1 VRCRRARRLLIAA
14 ALAGSLLL
22 SAAARAE
29 GLEFRPCAGTPDYE
43 CAKLQVAL
51 DPSAPGGELLSL
63 EVRRLTE
70 TREGRGVLVALAGGP
85 GQSAT
90 EFIDDF
96 ASVLAEGLVDRQLI
110 VVDQR
115 GTGRSGPLS
124 CPALDGGPELL
135 SPSALTA
142 RAGLCAQ
149 QLGPR
154 RRFYTT
160 TEVVEDLEVLR
171 RALGPERMSLFGV
184 SYGAYVA
191 QRYAR
196 RFPDRID
203 GLVLDSPV
211 AQDQGGPF
219 DRPTYAAVGRVLRAL
234 CAHRRCPGVTDPV
247 TDVSRLRARLPLRG
261 AYFDP
266 RGRRRSVRLVRE
278 GELFDLLV
286 SSDFSPAL
294 RGALPAAIHAAVR
307 GDGAP
312 LLRLVA
318 ADREQP
324 DPRQPDER
332 NDTADEFSNA
342 LFFTTTCQEK
352 PLPWGSPEA
361 APANRAARRAAALDA
376 LGPSALAPFGRGAAA
391 STQVGTAFCLAW
403 PPTPVPAVPAPGTVD
418 AQALVLSGA
427 TDLHTPS
434 EEAERTA
441 AAIRDATLVRV
452 PAAGHAV
459 VSQSLPCVQRA
470 LARFFSETAVGNPCD
485 GRRRP
490 ATTWAPV
497 PPTGLGT
504 APRRGVRGPGAT
516 VAAAT
521 LATIEDTIR
530 TAAIPGELGAPS
542 LAGGLR
548 GGNACARPGP
558 RGSGGRRAL
567 LLKLRGVRYV
577 PGLAVSGSA
586 TVVADRLRSLKL
598 TLRGARGRRGR
609 VELAGRQLRGR
620 LGSRRVGV
628 TLAAARTRMPA
639 LTVPAALD
647 AGARPGC
654 S

>member
-1 VRCRRARRLLIAA
+1 MRRSRARRLLLAATLGTAVATAA
-14 ALAGSLLL
+14 AIPAQ
-22 SAAARAE
+22 A
-29 GLEFRPCAGTPDYE
+29 LEFRPCAGTPDYD
-43 CAKLQVAL
+43 CATLQVPL
-51 DPSAPGGELLSL
+51 DPSAPSGESLSL
-63 EVRRLTE
+63 EVRRLSE

-85 GQSAT
+85 GQGAT

-96 ASVLAEGLVDRQLI
+96 AGVLAEGLVDRQLI
-110 VVDQR
+110 VLDQR

-124 CPALDGGPELL
+124 CPALDGGTELL

-142 RAGLCAQ
+142 RAGLCAH

-160 TEVVEDLEVLR
+160 TEVVDDLEILR
-171 RALGPERMSLFGV
+171 RALGPARLSLFGV

-196 RFPDRID
+196 RFPDRVD

-219 DRPTYAAVGRVLRAL
+219 DRTTYAAVARVLRAL
-234 CAHRRCPGVTDPV
+234 CAARRCPGVADPV
-247 TDVSRLRARLPLRG
+247 ADVRRLRARLPLRG
-261 AYFDP
+261 AAFDP
-266 RGRRRSVRLVRE
+266 RGRRRSVRLERE
-278 GELFDLLV
+278 AELFDLLV
-286 SSDFSPAL
+286 SSDFSPVL

-307 GDGAP
+307 GDAAP

-318 ADREQP
+318 SDRGQP

-352 PLPWGSPEA
+352 PLPWGSSDA
-361 APANRAARRAAALDA
+361 ATAGRAAQREAALDA
-376 LGPSALAPFGRGAAA
+376 LGPSALAPFGRAAAA

-403 PPTPVPAVPAPGTVD
+403 PPTPARALPPSGPIDAP
-418 AQALVLSGA
+418 ALVLSGA
-427 TDLHTPS
+427 ADLRTPS

-485 GRRRP
+485 GHRP
-490 ATTWAPV
+490 RATPLAPV
-497 PPTGLGT
+497 PPAGLRT
-504 APRRGVRGPGAT
+504 APRRGVRGRGAT
-516 VAAAT
+516 IAAAT
-521 LATIEDTIR
+521 LATVEDTIR
-530 TAAIPGELGAPS
+530 TAAIPGALGAPYR
-542 LAGGLR
+542 AGGLR
-548 GGNACARPGP
+548 GGTACARPSP
-558 RGSGGRRAL
+558 RGAGGRRAL
-567 LLKLRGVRYV
+567 RLDLRGVRYV

-586 TVVADRLRSLKL
+586 TVVAGRLSSLRM
-598 TLRGARGRRGR
+598 TLRGTRGRRGR
-609 VELAGRQLRGR
+609 LRLAGRHLRGR
-620 LGSRRVGV
+620 LGSRSVRV
-628 TLAAARTRMPA
+628 TLAAARARAPA
-639 LTVPAALD
+639 LTVPAELD
-647 AGARPGC
+647 AGARSDC